1 MLTLRRWRGTAF
13 LVLFVLYYNAIIVA
27 IYYASRYRLVVEPF
41 WLLLVAGGFAEAVLW
56 LRSRRR
62 LYSQQ

>member
-1 MLTLRRWRGTAF
+1 MCSSDL
-13 LVLFVLYYNAIIVA
+13 